1 MSRID
6 LTIVIV
12 NYNGASVLAP
22 CLDAVFSSQG
32 TLSFEVIVVDN
43 ASQDNSLEILDD
55 YSSQILLIKNDV
67 NGGFSR
73 GNNQGASQGSGR
85 YVFLLNNDTIVDTD
99 MFQTCLDYYDAHPT
113 IGALGPRLLNQD
125 RTIQRTGGILGQH
138 QYRSHHP
145 SEVSFLSGAALMLSR
160 EMWDRV
166 GGLDEHYFFY
176 NEDLDLC
183 KMIQKQGAKLVYL
196 PQGLLVHLGGVST
209 TTRRPESVFEGYRG
223 GMYFCKKHYPWVVYL
238 LYRSLLLCVLVPS
251 LIYSVLLSLF
261 FRDRMAYVHVY
272 LKLMFIGIS

>member
-6 LTIVIV
+6 LTIVLV

-22 CLDAVFSSQG
+22 CLDSVFASQG

-43 ASQDNSLEILDD
+43 ASQDNSLEILDR
-55 YSSQILLIKNDV
+55 YSSQISLIKNDI
-67 NGGFSR
+67 NRGFSR

-85 YVFLLNNDTIVDTD
+85 YVFLLNNDTIVDPD
-99 MFQTCLDYYDAHPT
+99 MFQACLDYYDAHPT

-138 QYRSHHP
+138 QYRSHLP
-145 SEVSFLSGAALMLSR
+145 TEVSFLSGAALMLSR
-160 EMWDRV
+160 GMWDKV

-183 KMIQKQGAKLVYL
+183 KVIQKQGGKLVYSQFACSAML
-196 PQGLLVHLGGVST
+196 ITCDICSRGLM
-209 TTRRPESVFEGYRG
+209 FEGTLLFEG
-223 GMYFCKKHYPWVVYL
+223 KSQTFQNSYFPAKPSFRACSKN
-238 LYRSLLLCVLVPS
+238 RSC
-251 LIYSVLLSLF
+251 
-261 FRDRMAYVHVY
+261 RA
-272 LKLMFIGIS
+272 